1 MKLPIQPK
9 QEKEM
14 SGPATHRGI
23 LVGVDRSASSIAA
36 VNWAARDAAMR
47 NVPLTLMYVIA
58 PGLPAVAPWPEIPIP
73 QDYFERQ
80 DDRARR
86 ILEDA
91 RRAVADST
99 ADHGPPFVHSVV
111 VHGPTVSTLVN
122 ESKIADLMVVGSRGE
137 DAFGPVPFGSVS
149 TGLVNYAHCPV
160 AVVPDEARPPAQAP
174 VLVGIDGS
182 PASKLATEIAFDEA
196 FRRGVDLVALHAWSD
211 VSMSEVPGLDFA
223 TMEVQAQEALAQWLA
238 RWQERYPDV
247 TVHRVVVRD
256 QPARQLVEHS
266 ESAQLVVVGG
276 NGRGGFAG
284 MLLGSVSTAVTH
296 AARTVVIVARE
307 SYPPKRASR

>member
-1 MKLPIQPK
+1 
-9 QEKEM
+9 M
-14 SGPATHRGI
+14 SGPETHRGI
-23 LVGVDRSASSIAA
+23 LVGVDRSASSMAA

-47 NVPLTLMYVIA
+47 NVPLTLMHVIA
-58 PGLPAVAPWPEIPIP
+58 PVVAAVAPWPEIPLP

-80 DDRARR
+80 DDKARR

-91 RRAVADST
+91 RKAVADST
-99 ADHGPPFVHSVV
+99 ADQGPPFVHGVV

-122 ESKIADLMVVGSRGE
+122 ESKIADLMVVGWRGE
-137 DAFGPVPFGSVS
+137 GAFSRVSFGSVS
-149 TGLVNYAHCPV
+149 TALVNYARCPV
-160 AVVPDEARPPAQAP
+160 AVVHDEAPPPPLAP
-174 VLVGIDGS
+174 VLVGIDSS
-182 PASKLATEIAFDEA
+182 PASELATEIAFDEA

-223 TMEVQAQEALAQWLA
+223 TMEVRTQEALAEWLA
-238 RWQERYPDV
+238 GWQERYPDV
-247 TVHRVVVRD
+247 RVRRVVVCD

-307 SYPPKRASR
+307 SYRPLRASR

>member
-1 MKLPIQPK
+1 
-9 QEKEM
+9 M
-14 SGPATHRGI
+14 SGSGTHRGI
-23 LVGVDRSASSIAA
+23 LVGVDRSASSMAA

-47 NVPLTLMYVIA
+47 NVPLTLMHVVA
-58 PGLPAVAPWPEIPIP
+58 PVVPAVAPWPEIPIP

-80 DDRARR
+80 DDKARQ

-99 ADHGPPFVHSVV
+99 ADHGPPFVYSVV

-122 ESKIADLMVVGSRGE
+122 ESKIADMMVVGCRGE
-137 DAFGPVPFGSVS
+137 GAFNQIPFGSVS
-149 TGLVNYAHCPV
+149 TGLVNHAHCPV
-160 AVVPDEARPPAQAP
+160 AVVPDEAPPRVQAP

-182 PASKLATEIAFDEA
+182 ATSELATEIAFDEA
-196 FRRGVDLVALHAWSD
+196 SGRGVDLVALHAWSD

-223 TMEVQAQEALAQWLA
+223 TMEMQAQEALAEWLA
-238 RWQERYPDV
+238 GWQERYPDV
-247 TVHRVVVRD
+247 TVRRVTVCD

-266 ESAQLVVVGG
+266 ESAQLVVVGSH
-276 NGRGGFAG
+276 GRGGFAG
-284 MLLGSVSTAVTH
+284 MLLGSVSMAVAH

-307 SYPPKRASR
+307 S